1 MSNKRSAED
10 EVNNRP
16 TQRQRSD
23 FSQIPMLL
31 LQVWPELVV
40 EAREARQEA
49 EATIETLRRML
60 VEKMDDVWE
69 AENRLSDEQVINRK
83 NREFQQR
90 LLRIIADLY
99 REVDVDTVRRTQE
112 RVASAALILRNPALD
127 QQVIDL
133 VSDSE

>member
-1 MSNKRSAED
+1 MSNKRPAED

-49 EATIETLRRML
+49 EATIETLREML
-60 VEKMDDVWE
+60 VEKMDDVWA